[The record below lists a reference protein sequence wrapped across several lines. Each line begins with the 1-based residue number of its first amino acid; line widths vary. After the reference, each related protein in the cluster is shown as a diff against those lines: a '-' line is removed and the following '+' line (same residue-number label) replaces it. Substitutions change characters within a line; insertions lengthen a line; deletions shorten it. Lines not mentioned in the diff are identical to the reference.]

1 MSNTI
6 EQFEHRIAM
15 IYDDLVQIRMFIY
28 ENNLDEIFLR
38 KTHVS
43 DEAWT
48 LLNNI
53 EIACDLNSDECLT
66 WRAFND
72 PAEKIIK
79 DLKAMDVD
87 GETMQYI
94 LEQVGMSDQIL
105 KQLIVSSK
113 THDMAVFDYVRM
125 NSEGK
130 FDGFIYSF
138 TSVIEEHNELL
149 NKKWDEKFIPVSEL
163 TEEQLTQF
171 NKTKSC

>member
-15 IYDDLVQIRMFIY
+15 IYDDLVQIRNFIY
-28 ENNLDEIFLR
+28 ENNLNGIFQR

-66 WRAFND
+66 WRAFNH
-72 PAEKIIK
+72 PAEQVIK

-94 LEQVGMSDQIL
+94 LEQVGISDQML
-105 KQLIVSSK
+105 RQLTVSSK
-113 THDMAVFDYVRM
+113 TYDIA
-125 NSEGK
+125 SL
-130 FDGFIYSF
+130 
-138 TSVIEEHNELL
+138 IELRNIFH
-149 NKKWDEKFIPVSEL
+149 
-163 TEEQLTQF
+163 
-171 NKTKSC
+171 TKCK

>member
-1 MSNTI
+1 MENTI
-6 EQFEHRIAM
+6 KQFEHRIAM
-15 IYDDLVQIRMFIY
+15 IYDDLVQIRKFIY
-28 ENNLDEIFLR
+28 ENNLDEIFQR

-66 WRAFND
+66 WRTFND
-72 PAEKIIK
+72 PANKIIE

-94 LEQVGMSDQIL
+94 LEKVGMSDQVL

-113 THDMAVFDYVRM
+113 TQDI
-125 NSEGK
+125 E
-130 FDGFIYSF
+130 SF
-138 TSVIEEHNELL
+138 LELR
-149 NKKWDEKFIPVSEL
+149 NM
-163 TEEQLTQF
+163 F
-171 NKTKSC
+171 NPKCK

>member
-1 MSNTI
+1 
-6 EQFEHRIAM
+6 M
-15 IYDDLVQIRMFIY
+15 IYDDLVQIRKFIY
-28 ENNLDEIFLR
+28 DNNLDEIFQR

-66 WRAFND
+66 WRTFND
-72 PAEKIIK
+72 PANKIIE

-94 LEQVGMSDQIL
+94 LEKVGMSDQVL

-113 THDMAVFDYVRM
+113 TQDI
-125 NSEGK
+125 E
-130 FDGFIYSF
+130 SF
-138 TSVIEEHNELL
+138 LELR
-149 NKKWDEKFIPVSEL
+149 NM
-163 TEEQLTQF
+163 F
-171 NKTKSC
+171 NPKCK

>member
-1 MSNTI
+1 MENTI
-6 EQFEHRIAM
+6 KEFEHRIAM
-15 IYDDLVQIRMFIY
+15 IYDDLVQIRKFIY
-28 ENNLDEIFLR
+28 DNNLDEIFQR

-66 WRAFND
+66 WRTFND
-72 PAEKIIK
+72 PANKIIE

-94 LEQVGMSDQIL
+94 LEKVGMSDQVL

-113 THDMAVFDYVRM
+113 TQDI
-125 NSEGK
+125 E
-130 FDGFIYSF
+130 SF
-138 TSVIEEHNELL
+138 LELR
-149 NKKWDEKFIPVSEL
+149 NM
-163 TEEQLTQF
+163 F
-171 NKTKSC
+171 NPKCK